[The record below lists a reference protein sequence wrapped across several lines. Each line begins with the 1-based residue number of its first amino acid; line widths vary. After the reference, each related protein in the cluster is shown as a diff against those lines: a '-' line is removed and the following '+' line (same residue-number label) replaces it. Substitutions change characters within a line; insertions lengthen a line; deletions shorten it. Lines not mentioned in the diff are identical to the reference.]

1 MKKIRTVYFI
11 LIALCLVAL
20 ATTFITG
27 YLTDEKNANSGDL
40 TIGKIEVS
48 EVDVY
53 YMNGATKVQYG
64 LVTIGTGGTQQTK
77 KGVYDVNIYDEI
89 SPDYVK
95 NLCVDFYVKANV
107 NAYLRVTIQDQVV
120 RKIPNYQGVITE
132 TSIRHEPLEFNFDS
146 ESWHKQVHG
155 NDARNIYYY
164 YKTKLVDTTYAPIKV
179 SFIIPKDTFGILV
192 DGHQININENYFLHL
207 GFTYELVQADFGGPE
222 YNWGLQTRPWGGNW

>member
-64 LVTIGTGGTQQTK
+64 LVTIGTGGTHQTK

-95 NLCVDFYVKANV
+95 IFVLIFMLKPM
-107 NAYLRVTIQDQVV
+107 LMLI
-120 RKIPNYQGVITE
+120 
-132 TSIRHEPLEFNFDS
+132 
-146 ESWHKQVHG
+146 
-155 NDARNIYYY
+155 
-164 YKTKLVDTTYAPIKV
+164 
-179 SFIIPKDTFGILV
+179 
-192 DGHQININENYFLHL
+192 
-207 GFTYELVQADFGGPE
+207 
-222 YNWGLQTRPWGGNW
+222 